1 MITARITY
9 LQDGQEWTRGN
20 ENFMSHSIYG
30 DYLYQNADRIKEVY
44 LVSIGET
51 VYNCMTSR
59 KENN

>member
-9 LQDGQEWTRGN
+9 QENGQNWTRGN
-20 ENFMSHSIYG
+20 ENFMNHSIYG
-30 DYLYQNADRIKEVY
+30 DYLYRNADRIKEVF

-51 VYNCMTSR
+51 KYNCVTSK